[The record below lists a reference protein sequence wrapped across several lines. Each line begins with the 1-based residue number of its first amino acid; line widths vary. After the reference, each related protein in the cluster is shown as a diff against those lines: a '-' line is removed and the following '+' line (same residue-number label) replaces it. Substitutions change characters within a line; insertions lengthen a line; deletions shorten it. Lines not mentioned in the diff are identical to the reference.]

1 MADPAIV
8 KMIFSGM
15 AGSFQPDKAAGVNT
29 VIQYDI
35 TGEGGGK
42 WHVEIANGTCE
53 VQEGA
58 HSAPKLTL
66 TVSDQDWIDMV
77 MGKLNGQQ
85 AFMTGKLKLK
95 GDMALAMKM
104 NAFFAPPQ
112 Q

>member
-8 KMIFSGM
+8 KMIFDGM

-42 WHVEIANGTCE
+42 WHAEIADGKCE
-53 VQEGA
+53 VKEGQ
-58 HSAPKLTL
+58 HPTPKLTL
-66 TVSDQDWIDMV
+66 TVGSQDWIDMI

-85 AFMTGKLKLK
+85 AFMSGKLKLK

-104 NAFFAPPQ
+104 NSFFAPPSA
-112 Q
+112 